1 MPSRIFGHLL
11 VVFLAL
17 STTCWGETS
26 YLYRLGSESYSPNA
40 NAFLFSVTVDSNEPL
55 QLRGLK
61 RLISWLAIYEP
72 EAKRVSRV
80 GYPTGTAFFDW
91 AWVPGQEAFVVAGSD
106 RMVLYRKDASGGFS
120 GAAISCPVDT
130 LYLFCSWDP
139 KGRWLAVTCNDVR
152 IGKGGFKLGLYDLKE
167 DRYVMTNTAM
177 KPRRPVWEDGSRFY
191 INTDRGVLTPDGG
204 VKEMRLSP
212 RMPVPMLWRT
222 VPLEEGVSRFYGV
235 IDGQPLTRKDKE
247 IRLGDKTLA
256 ELDLASD
263 RRVAITE
270 TTIFVSASSTNV
282 IAFDRNG
289 REVGKANP
297 GRVIHLGPSGKDP
310 DIVYGLTGS
319 LLQYVCRGKDTVDVR
334 DICDLGEFRY

>member
-1 MPSRIFGHLL
+1 VADCENPRLR
-11 VVFLAL
+11 
-17 STTCWGETS
+17 S
-26 YLYRLGSESYSPNA
+26 YFRRVGSESFCPSA
-40 NAFLFSVTVDSNEPL
+40 NAFLFSVTVDSNEALPL
-55 QLRGLK
+55 PGLK
-61 RLISWLAIYEP
+61 RPISWLAVYEHD
-72 EAKRVSRV
+72 EKRVSRV
-80 GYPTGTAFFDW
+80 GYPTHTPFFDW

-106 RMVLYRKDASGGFS
+106 RMVLYRRDASGGFS
-120 GAAISCPVDT
+120 GTAISCPVDT

-139 KGRWLAVTCNDVR
+139 KGHWLAVTCNDVR

-167 DRYVMTNTAM
+167 DRYVMTNTVM
-177 KPRRPVWEDGSRFY
+177 KPRRPVWQDDSRFY

-204 VKEMRLSP
+204 VVETRISP

-222 VPLEEGVSRFYGV
+222 VAHENGVSRFHGM
-235 IDGQPLTRKDKE
+235 IEGQPLTRKDKA
-247 IRLGDKTLA
+247 IRLGDRTLA

-270 TTIFVSASSTNV
+270 TTIFVCASSTNM

-319 LLQYVCRGKDTVDVR
+319 LLQYVCREEATVDVKE
-334 DICDLGEFRY
+334 ICDLGEFDY